1 MTVYEHLMERSDY
14 FEEQCRESRDSYV
27 KQFLAKTA
35 DHFRDVA
42 MRLTVEEA
50 VAPYNEKEWS

>member
-1 MTVYEHLMERSDY
+1 MTVYEHLMGRSDF
-14 FEEQCRESRDSYV
+14 FEEQCRESKDSYV

-50 VAPYNEKEWS
+50 CKEYQP